1 MKTNF
6 SREQLEAALAVVNV
20 RYAGNVRLIH
30 GTETSRWRRF
40 TLRVNSS
47 RGPGAKISMSSF
59 GNRRSVAACWF
70 VHGDFFDALWNLPGG
85 RVGAYYIEAAKVG
98 RMRGPADNWQ
108 DFIIGS
114 QFRPVMFSRSCEC
127 IR

>member
-20 RYAGNVRLIH
+20 RYSGNVRLIH

-47 RGPGAKISMSSF
+47 KGPGAKTNLTSIQ
-59 GNRRSVAACWF
+59 GRRSVAACWHA
-70 VHGDFFDALWNLPGG
+70 HGDLFDALWNLEGG
-85 RVGAYYIEAAKVG
+85 SVGAYYVEAGRVG
-98 RMRGPADNWQ
+98 RMHGRGDNWQ
-108 DFIIGS
+108 DFNIGS
-114 QFRPVMFSRSCEC
+114 QFRPVKFSQSCEC

>member
-20 RYAGNVRLIH
+20 RYSGNVRLIH

-47 RGPGAKISMSSF
+47 KGPGAKISMTSF
-59 GNRRSVAACWF
+59 HDRRTVAACWF
-70 VHGDFFDALWNLPGG
+70 VHGDFFDALWGLEGG
-85 RVGAYYIEAAKVG
+85 SVGAYYIEAGRVG
-98 RMRGPADNWQ
+98 RMRGRCDNWQ
-108 DFIIGS
+108 DFNIGS
-114 QFRPVMFSRSCEC
+114 AFRPIKFSQSCDC